1 MSVPIFR
8 MINTTVFARLAG
20 NVELFGKTLLHKT
33 HWVSRAVSS
42 PVCVNPGDK
51 YEALYFLEF

>member
-1 MSVPIFR
+1 